1 MLARH
6 GPWQACVC
14 GVGEGAP
21 EARPCD
27 QRTCTFRP
35 AQWMTTGPEQPGWAG
50 GTRLSGYP
58 GVLG

>member
-1 MLARH
+1 MPARH

-27 QRTCTFRP
+27 QRTCTFRS
-35 AQWMTTGPEQPGWAG
+35 AQWMTTAGWAG
-50 GTRLSGYP
+50 GTRLSGY
-58 GVLG
+58 LG